1 MVNLMFILI
10 LSFNIGTYHKLV
22 IYPPEDT
29 LYFKD
34 HPVGGILLFKKHF
47 NDIEKLKRYIES
59 AKRNNPYD
67 MKIFVDMEGGLVN
80 RLSDI
85 MDFPSAEKMADSMSP
100 NEIEEISYEMGKI
113 MKDIGIDV
121 NLAPCIDYDIGLM
134 GKQKRSFKD
143 PMKNIEKIK
152 GFIKGMRRAGIKT
165 VIKHFPGYIVQ
176 ENTDLK
182 PCSTDIDMISLI
194 KYIEPFAALSYTA
207 DGIMVSSIVYE
218 KIDTLPAALSNRIV
232 DMAYNLNENIFVI
245 TDDLNTPAMKKYGDI
260 EKIVNMAIEAGNQY
274 IILSTVP

>member
-1 MVNLMFILI
+1 MVNLMFIFL
-10 LSFNIGTYHKLV
+10 LSLNIETYHKLV

-47 NDIEKLKRYIES
+47 NDIEKLKKYIES
-59 AKRNNPYD
+59 AKRNNPYN

-85 MDFPSAEKMADSMSP
+85 MDFPSAEEMAEDMSP
-100 NEIEEISYEMGKI
+100 QQIEEISYKMGKI

-121 NLAPCIDYDIGLM
+121 NLAPCVDYDIGLM

-143 PMKNIEKIK
+143 PMKNLNKIK
-152 GFIKGMRRAGIKT
+152 GFIRGMKKAKIEV
-165 VIKHFPGYIVQ
+165 VIKHFPGYIVN
-176 ENTDLK
+176 ENTDIK
-182 PCSTDIDMISLI
+182 PCSTDINIVSLT
-194 KYIEPFAALSYTA
+194 KYIDPFAALSYIA

-218 KIDTLPAALSNRIV
+218 KIDTLPAALSKRIV
-232 DMAYNLNENIFVI
+232 DMAHNLNKNMFVI

-260 EKIVNMAIEAGNQY
+260 KTVINMAIKAGNQY